1 MLAAERSR
9 ASSLVTILRLLRVQ
23 NGAIA
28 ALGVLVG
35 AAWANG
41 AAKGGEGVLVVALAA
56 IALAG
61 FANATNDYCD
71 VEIDRVAHPERPLPS
86 GALAPGAAIAA
97 AIVAGGVALALTAL
111 VSIPLATLTV
121 GVLAAMAA
129 YSVLLARTGVV
140 GNLVVALLASLP
152 FLYGAWAAGS
162 PVAGLPLVGV
172 AVPLHFAREVAKDLD
187 DAPGDAPWRATLPVR
202 AGAAFARWTAVA
214 ATAIF
219 GGAVALLAGGRLRL
233 WLALVPALL
242 CATAAAVRLARG
254 RARAATLY
262 KAAMVCAMIA
272 LLV

>member
-9 ASSLVTILRLLRVQ
+9 SSSFLPLLRLLRVQ
-23 NGAIA
+23 NGVIA
-28 ALGVLVG
+28 AFGVLVG

-41 AAKGGEGVLVVALAA
+41 APTLGEAVLVVALAA

-86 GALAPGAAIAA
+86 GVLAPGAAVAA

-111 VSIPLATLTV
+111 VSIPLATVTV
-121 GVLAAMAA
+121 GVLAAMVA
-129 YSVLLARTGVV
+129 YSLLLARTGVA
-140 GNLVVALLASLP
+140 GNLAVAVLASLP

-162 PVAGLPLVGV
+162 PLAALPLVAV

-202 AGAAFARWTAVA
+202 AGVEIARWTAVV
-214 ATAIF
+214 ATTIF
-219 GGAVALLAGGRLRL
+219 GGAVALLAGRSVRL
-233 WLALVPALL
+233 WIALLPALL
-242 CATAAAVRLARG
+242 CAAAAALRLTRG
-254 RARAATLY
+254 RAGAAMLY